1 MTEVLHA
8 NIFFF
13 ITGIAVIVFSALLCV
28 ALFHGIKALK
38 SLRRILDRIEEG
50 TEVIA
55 EDLGQMRAYFSDDG
69 FVRRL
74 IKSVIGGNQKSP
86 TREGRSES
94 KRSDKKRTELVIND
108 QS

>member
-13 ITGIAVIVFSALLCV
+13 ITGIAVIVFSSLLCV

-55 EDLGQMRAYFSDDG
+55 EDLGQMRAYFSADG
-69 FVRRL
+69 FVKRL
-74 IKSVIGGNQKSP
+74 VKSVIGSNPKAPIREARVNPKKSE
-86 TREGRSES
+86 R
-94 KRSDKKRTELVIND
+94 KRTELEIKD
-108 QS
+108 EA